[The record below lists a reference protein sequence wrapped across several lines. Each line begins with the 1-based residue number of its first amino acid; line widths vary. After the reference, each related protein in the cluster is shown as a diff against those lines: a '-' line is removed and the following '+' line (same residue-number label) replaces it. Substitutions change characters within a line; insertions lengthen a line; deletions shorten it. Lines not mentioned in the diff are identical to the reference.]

1 MNIFLPD
8 FEAQT
13 LQPFVELM
21 TSGNTQAWTL
31 LFCKQNLGSLG
42 SRHSPRGSVAS
53 LDLGMVFL
61 GRAFV
66 GNNWS
71 LSFLLPKTRKLV
83 GQGVTV
89 WEGAPSGYQ
98 LLALW

>member
-13 LQPFVELM
+13 LQPFADLM
-21 TSGNTQAWTL
+21 TSENTQAWTP

-42 SRHSPRGSVAS
+42 SCHSPGGSVAS
-53 LDLGMVFL
+53 LDLGMVFPGQSL
-61 GRAFV
+61 A

-71 LSFLLPKTRKLV
+71 LSFLLPKT
-83 GQGVTV
+83 
-89 WEGAPSGYQ
+89 
-98 LLALW
+98 

>member
-13 LQPFVELM
+13 LQPFAELM

-42 SRHSPRGSVAS
+42 SCHSPRGSVAS
-53 LDLGMVFL
+53 LDLGMMFL

-83 GQGVTV
+83 GQGETV

-98 LLALW
+98 FPALW